1 MTNYDPTAGFYLNEH
16 QQVSRERA
24 MALLEQCKKRDKGK
38 HLVLV
43 SHKPK
48 TYKLVSDKSAVPV
61 ATKAQDE
68 YAQPRSFKAQ
78 KERYEEIAVYF
89 RNLCNEHSLSFSEL
103 ARRIKINPG
112 LLSRAASGKARIMPN
127 TAKLLAEY
135 FNVDESNFL

>member
-1 MTNYDPTAGFYLNEH
+1 MPKIDEGANFYLNEY
-16 QQVSRERA
+16 QQASRERA
-24 MALLEQCKKRDKGK
+24 CALLEQCKQRDVGK

-61 ATKAQDE
+61 ATKTQDE

-89 RNLCNEHSLSFSEL
+89 RNLCAEHSLSFSEL

-112 LLSRAASGKARIMPN
+112 LLSRAPSGKPPIMPN
-127 TAKLLAEY
+127 TPKLLAEY